1 LAGYASL
8 DYIGS
13 VFTLATIGLLPV
25 IIAELLGP
33 EASAYYYLP
42 WTIAYAFW
50 MIAYGVGMSLTTE
63 GARDRGGLQAYASRA
78 LLQGIGL
85 VVPAVVVLL
94 VGAPWI
100 LLLFGPQYAAE
111 STTLLRLLC
120 LAAVPQVV
128 TNLYISIARIQ
139 RSMLAV
145 ILVQAIVAGI
155 VMTLSLVLLQPLG
168 ITGIGL
174 AWLVAQVSVAGFLVC
189 LPLRQVTIAALG
201 RALPSFA
208 LTIMAKA
215 IRIHPA
221 NKDAS

>member
-1 LAGYASL
+1 
-8 DYIGS
+8 
-13 VFTLATIGLLPV
+13 
-25 IIAELLGP
+25 
-33 EASAYYYLP
+33 
-42 WTIAYAFW
+42 
-50 MIAYGVGMSLTTE
+50 
-63 GARDRGGLQAYASRA
+63 
-78 LLQGIGL
+78 L

-100 LLLFGPQYAAE
+100 LLLFGAQYAAE

-155 VMTLSLVLLQPLG
+155 VMTLSLVLLRPLG

-189 LPLRQVTIAALG
+189 WPLRQVTIAALS

-208 LTIMAKA
+208 PTMMAKA
-215 IRIHPA
+215 MRIHHA
-221 NKDAS
+221 NKEAS